1 MQEII
6 MKTLS
11 MKHELKTNKSI
22 YNILIGKKSHQ
33 TYFDATIEHLKLY
46 YGCLP
51 NLKYHHFES
60 IIENESH
67 SQYKPI
73 KANTFYEQ
81 AYQTIQTILL
91 VIQMVSHKKHDHSF
105 YQPIIN
111 DKSIQ
116 FKAKELYT
124 FIKNDKFELF
134 INEIYELLEEVENEF
149 SAVYV
154 HYLLTGFGETP
165 YTIEQISLLEHI
177 PVLELKSQLIQE
189 FQYIQ
194 KCLENSEKYPILSK
208 IKFEASLN
216 YQTLTTFHLLN
227 QTTDIEKLAELK
239 SVKPHTI
246 HDHIIEMYIKGYLT
260 DKSLYIDE
268 ETYANFIEV
277 FEEKPNQNLK
287 YYFEK
292 LEKLSYFEIKLMYV
306 IYAMEEIYVKR

>member
-1 MQEII
+1 

-60 IIENESH
+60 IIENGSY

-116 FKAKELYT
+116 FKAKELYI
-124 FIKNDKFELF
+124 FIKNDKFDLF
-134 INEIYELLEEVENEF
+134 INEIYELLEEIENEF
-149 SAVYV
+149 NTVYV

-216 YQTLTTFHLLN
+216 YQTLTTFQLLN
-227 QTTDIEKLAELK
+227 QTTNIERLAELK
-239 SVKPHTI
+239 NVKTHTI
-246 HDHIIEMYIKGYLT
+246 HDHIIEMYIKGYLI
-260 DKSLYIDE
+260 DKSLYIDD
-268 ETYANFIEV
+268 ETYVNFIEV

-287 YYFEK
+287 YYYEK
-292 LEKLSYFEIKLMYV
+292 LENLSYFEIKLMYV

>member
-1 MQEII
+1 

-33 TYFDATIEHLKLY
+33 TYFDATIKHLKLY

-60 IIENESH
+60 IIENGSY

-124 FIKNDKFELF
+124 FIKKDKFDLF
-134 INEIYELLEEVENEF
+134 INEIYELLEEIENTFIENLNTLDQSITD
-149 SAVYV
+149 SATNNFTYF
-154 HYLLTGFGETP
+154 YE
-165 YTIEQISLLEHI
+165 
-177 PVLELKSQLIQE
+177 VLS
-189 FQYIQ
+189 
-194 KCLENSEKYPILSK
+194 
-208 IKFEASLN
+208 
-216 YQTLTTFHLLN
+216 
-227 QTTDIEKLAELK
+227 
-239 SVKPHTI
+239 
-246 HDHIIEMYIKGYLT
+246 YIK
-260 DKSLYIDE
+260 KIAICFQLY
-268 ETYANFIEV
+268 
-277 FEEKPNQNLK
+277 
-287 YYFEK
+287 
-292 LEKLSYFEIKLMYV
+292 
-306 IYAMEEIYVKR
+306 

>member
-1 MQEII
+1 

-60 IIENESH
+60 IIENESY

-124 FIKNDKFELF
+124 FIKKDKFDLF
-134 INEIYELLEEVENEF
+134 INEIYELLEEIENEF
-149 SAVYV
+149 NTVYV

-216 YQTLTTFHLLN
+216 YQTLTTFQLLN
-227 QTTDIEKLAELK
+227 QTTNIESLAELK
-239 SVKPHTI
+239 NVKTHTI
-246 HDHIIEMYIKGYLT
+246 HDHIIEMYIKGYLI
-260 DKSLYIDE
+260 DKSLYIDD
-268 ETYANFIEV
+268 ETYVNFIEV

-287 YYFEK
+287 YYYEK
-292 LEKLSYFEIKLMYV
+292 LENLSYFEIKLMYV